1 MRPGTRLGPYEIV
14 DAIGAGGM
22 GEVYKARD
30 ERLARDVAIK
40 LLPAHATDST
50 RARERFKRE
59 AQAVAALQHPNICT
73 IFDVGETADGRD
85 FIVMELLQG
94 ETLQQ
99 RIDHGPLDLR
109 TVLEFGAALADALQ
123 AAHAAGIVHRDIKPA
138 NILLTSRGP
147 KILDFGLAKADGR
160 VPPGDAAGVEI
171 ETRALLTDA
180 GIAVGTL
187 AYMSPEQLRGD
198 EVDARTDLFSFGLVL
213 YEMATGRRA
222 FTGSGAVVGAA
233 ILHQEPPPLRTIRP
247 DLPESFEQVVDKA
260 LEKDRHLRYQTAA
273 DVRADL
279 RRLQRATDQNA
290 AASSGVAAPP
300 PHRRRTDR
308 RTLWAG
314 TAAALAAVMA
324 AGYWAFSRPGPPKL
338 TETDIIVLS
347 DFTNTTGDAVFDEAL
362 RQGLIVQLQQSPF
375 LHVLPDQRVRRL
387 IAMMGL
393 PPNARLTPAV
403 ALGVCERS
411 SSAAVIE
418 GSIASLGNQY
428 VLGLRATDCRSGEAL
443 DTQQS
448 QVPGKEDVLSALS
461 GMARAFRVRVGES
474 LATIQA
480 HEKPLEEVTTASIEA
495 LKAYSATRAPGFGGC
510 DARIPLL
517 ERAVELDPE
526 FALAHASLG
535 PCYSATGR
543 RELAIK
549 SATRAYELRQRTS
562 DPERFLI
569 EYAYDRDVTG
579 DLERAFQTVTLWAQT
594 YPRELNAHGL
604 RGGYS
609 AHGTGRYEDVIQS
622 AERALAIDP
631 DFIFAHSQ
639 LVSANMYLDRFDA
652 AKRELQRAATLVDP
666 SALALGYYI
675 ALIEHDTA
683 SLERLAARFKDS
695 ADPQLLRHAQSLA
708 LARAGQLERARK
720 LGHEAIDAT
729 EALGRRE
736 TAAIYEAA
744 AAVWEAWSGNQ
755 STARRRAET
764 ALTMSS
770 ARDVSYAAGFALAL
784 AGETTRSESLANE
797 LERRFP
803 SDTVVRFTYLPTLR
817 ALAAVARKE
826 PARAIELLQANV
838 PYERAVPPT
847 AFNFFFGSLYPV
859 YVRAHAYADNGQHQL
874 AVVEFQK
881 ILDHRGLMMGDP
893 AGARALLEKARSLAR
908 GGNRMAAQSAYQDFL
923 SLWKDADPEVPV
935 LAQAQAEYAK
945 LK

>member
-1 MRPGTRLGPYEIV
+1 MRAGTRLGPYEIV
-14 DAIGAGGM
+14 AAIGAGGM

-40 LLPAHATDST
+40 LVAAHATDST

-73 IFDVGETADGRD
+73 IYDVGETDDGRA

-109 TVLEFGAALADALQ
+109 TVLDFGAALADALQ

-147 KILDFGLAKADGR
+147 KILDFGLAKADS
-160 VPPGDAAGVEI
+160 VPPGDVAAAQL
-171 ETRALLTDA
+171 ETRALLTEA
-180 GIAVGTL
+180 GMAIGTL

-233 ILHQEPPPLRTIRP
+233 ILHQQPPSLRTIRP
-247 DLPESFEQVVDKA
+247 DLPEGFAQVVDKA
-260 LEKDRHLRYQTAA
+260 LEKERHLRYQTAA

-279 RRLQRATDQNA
+279 QRQLRATDQNA
-290 AASSGVAAPP
+290 AAISGVATPP

-314 TAAALAAVMA
+314 TAVALAVVMA
-324 AGYWAFSRPGPPKL
+324 AGYWVFSRPGTPKL
-338 TETDIIVLS
+338 TETDTIVLS

-375 LHVLPDQRVRRL
+375 LHVLTDQRVRRVT
-387 IAMMGL
+387 AMMGL

-428 VLGLRATDCRSGEAL
+428 VLGLRATDCRSGEVL

-448 QVPGKEDVLSALS
+448 QVPGKEHVLSALS
-461 GMARAFRVRVGES
+461 GMARAFRARVGES

-480 HEKPLEEVTTASIEA
+480 HEKPLEEATTASIEA

-535 PCYSATGR
+535 PCYSGTGR

-549 SATRAYELRQRTS
+549 SATRAYQLRQRTT
-562 DPERFLI
+562 DPERFFI

-579 DLERAFQTVTLWAQT
+579 DLERAFQTVTVWTQT
-594 YPRELNAHGL
+594 YPRDLNAWGL

-609 AHGTGRYEDVIQS
+609 AHGTGRYENVIQS
-622 AERALAIDP
+622 AERALAIDS
-631 DFIFAHSQ
+631 DFVFAHSQ
-639 LVSANMYLDRFDA
+639 LVSANMFLDRFDA
-652 AKRELQRAATLVDP
+652 AKRELQRAGPLVDP
-666 SALALGYYI
+666 AALALAYYI
-675 ALIEHDTA
+675 ALLEHDTG
-683 SLERLAARFKDS
+683 SIERLAARFKDS
-695 ADPQLLRHAQSLA
+695 SDQQLLRHAQSLA
-708 LARAGQLERARK
+708 LARAGQLERART
-720 LGHEAIDAT
+720 LGQEAIDAT

-736 TAAIYEAA
+736 TAAIFEAA
-744 AAVWEAWSGNQ
+744 AAVSEAWSGNQ
-755 STARRRAET
+755 STATRRAAT
-764 ALTMSS
+764 ALKMSS

-784 AGETTRSESLANE
+784 AEETTRSESLAND

-803 SDTVVRFTYLPTLR
+803 TDTVVRFTYVPTLR
-817 ALAAVARKE
+817 ALAAISGKE

-838 PYERAVPPT
+838 PYELAVPPT

-859 YVRAHAYADNGQHQL
+859 YVRAQAYAANGQLQQ
-874 AVVEFQK
+874 AVAEFQK

-893 AGARALLEKARSLAR
+893 AGARALLEKARALAR
-908 GGNRMAAQSAYQDFL
+908 TGGQMGARAAYDDFL

-935 LAQAQAEYAK
+935 LAQARAEYAK

>member
-1 MRPGTRLGPYEIV
+1 MRAGTRLGPYEIV
-14 DAIGAGGM
+14 AAIGAGGM

-40 LLPAHATDST
+40 LLAAHSTDST

-73 IFDVGETADGRD
+73 IYDVGETADGRA

-99 RIDHGPLDLR
+99 RIGHGPLDLR
-109 TVLEFGAALADALQ
+109 ALLEIGAALADALQ

-147 KILDFGLAKADGR
+147 KILDFGVAKADPR
-160 VPPGDAAGVEI
+160 VPPGDAAAAEL

-180 GIAVGTL
+180 GSAVGTL
-187 AYMSPEQLRGD
+187 AYMSPEQLRGE

-213 YEMATGRRA
+213 YEMATGRPA
-222 FTGSGAVVGAA
+222 FAGSGAVVGAA
-233 ILHQEPPPLRTIRP
+233 ILHQQPTPLRTIRP
-247 DLPESFEQVVDKA
+247 DLPEGFEQVVLKA
-260 LEKDRHLRYQTAA
+260 LEKDRQLRYQTAA

-279 RRLQRATDQNA
+279 QRQKRSTDQNA
-290 AASSGVAAPP
+290 AAISAVAAPP
-300 PHRRRTDR
+300 PRRSKRA
-308 RTLWAG
+308 LLAG
-314 TAAALAAVMA
+314 TAAALAAVIA
-324 AGYWAFSRPGPPKL
+324 AGYWAFSRPGTPKL
-338 TETDIIVLS
+338 TETDTIVLS

-375 LHVLPDQRVRRL
+375 LHVLPDQRVRRV

-393 PPNARLTPAV
+393 PPDARLTPAV
-403 ALGVCERS
+403 ALEVCERS

-428 VLGLRATDCRSGEAL
+428 VLGLRATDCRSGEVL

-461 GMARAFRVRVGES
+461 GMARAFRARVGES
-474 LATIQA
+474 LATIQT
-480 HEKPLEEVTTASIEA
+480 HEKPLEEATTASIEA

-526 FALAHASLG
+526 FALAHAGLG
-535 PCYSATGR
+535 VCYSGTGQR
-543 RELAIK
+543 QLAIQ
-549 SATRAYELRQRTS
+549 SATRAYELRQRTT
-562 DPERFLI
+562 DPERFFI

-579 DLERAFQTVTLWAQT
+579 DLERAFQTVTLWTQT
-594 YPRELNAHGL
+594 YPRDLNAWGL

-631 DFIFAHSQ
+631 DFVFAHSES
-639 LVSANMYLDRFDA
+639 VSANMFLDRFDA
-652 AKRELQRAATLVDP
+652 AKRALQRAGAVVDP
-666 SALALGYYI
+666 PTLALGYYI
-675 ALIEHDTA
+675 ALLEHDTG
-683 SLERLAARFKDS
+683 SIERLAARFKDS
-695 ADPQLLRHAQSLA
+695 SDPQLLRHAQSLA
-708 LARAGQLERARK
+708 LARAGQLERART
-720 LGHEAIDAT
+720 LGREAIDAT

-736 TAAIYEAA
+736 TAAIYESA
-744 AAVWEAWSGNQ
+744 AAVWEALSGNQ
-755 STARRRAET
+755 STARRRAAT
-764 ALTMSS
+764 ALNMSS
-770 ARDVSYAAGFALAL
+770 GRDVSYATGFALAL
-784 AGETTRSESLANE
+784 AGETTRSESLAND

-803 SDTVVRFTYLPTLR
+803 RDTVVRFTYVPTLR
-817 ALAAVARKE
+817 ALAAVARNE

-859 YVRAHAYADNGQHQL
+859 YVRAQAYAANGQHKQ
-874 AVVEFQK
+874 AVAEFQK

-908 GGNRMAAQSAYQDFL
+908 AGDQMGARAAYQDFL
-923 SLWKDADPEVPV
+923 SLWKDADPDVPV